1 MISRWMFLTLPL
13 LAAPLRVQAQRLPI
27 VPVAPVPLT
36 TPITMAAQLP
46 KTQFKADEP
55 VVLTITLHN
64 TGDQTVSVGSTS
76 DEEPSFDL
84 DLRDE
89 RGQKVRRTVEG
100 EGVFTPRRVAGANI
114 PLYISPH
121 GERKIVFPL
130 TQLFDLS
137 TGGKFSLSVSRQ
149 LVVSLSPIKNNEYQA
164 NSVTLHAAPLEFS
177 IERAPAVSVDGALA
191 PFSTTGKFV
200 LAAEPNGPIKRFRVG
215 EDGSLSATREDA
227 APAVP
232 NALKMVTTPD
242 GRFVYVVSGELAK
255 DDSAISGF
263 AVGKDGR
270 LSSLGA
276 PTPLPL
282 DYFTL
287 ALDSTRGRLIS
298 YSAYQHDNGL
308 ENGGRAFHID
318 ANGGLQ
324 EVKGFEL
331 DGTKTLVL
339 SPDGRLAFYASGP
352 VLAFRV
358 APDGSFSRV
367 TPMGWRVENAE
378 AVNSFVSPDGKML
391 LVEAQTRLV
400 DLQSR
405 ATGPLDGFAL
415 FRIHPDARPT
425 QGLERVSGLF
435 FDHDAQ
441 GRAISTKPI
450 GFDPSSQFVLAQTE
464 KGALASFDVSDSHPF
479 RAGRVEVNM
488 DFNWNPTLS
497 YTPTGLTFDTDGHTF
512 YTAGGFRVSAFRL
525 RADGTIQPLGSP
537 LRTSATSLTLATT
550 SLSPVGS
557 EGLQARL
564 AREVATVGTPMPLD
578 VRVATP
584 TSVKVSIML
593 QGSAWEVAHATPGL
607 TPEPV
612 PLRDAGRGVFPL
624 RLQKGARL
632 DLNRLFDLSRW
643 GVYSVRVS
651 AAGRPPVELT
661 LQVDGED

>member
-1 MISRWMFLTLPL
+1 MFLALPL

-36 TPITMAAQLP
+36 TPITMTAQLP

-64 TGDQTVSVGSTS
+64 TGDKEVPLGGSAF
-76 DEEPSFDL
+76 EESSFDL

-89 RGQKVRRTVEG
+89 RGQKVKRTLEG
-100 EGVFTPRRVAGANI
+100 KSVLTPLRFTFRNI
-114 PLYISPH
+114 PLQIAAK
-121 GERKIVFPL
+121 GERKITFPL

-137 TGGKFSLSVSRQ
+137 AGGKFSLSVSRRFI
-149 LVVSLSPIKNNEYQA
+149 VSFSPIKNNEYKA
-164 NSVTLHAAPLEFS
+164 NSVTLHAAPMKFS
-177 IERAPAVSVDGALA
+177 IKHAPAVRVDGALA

-200 LAAEPNGPIKRFRVG
+200 LAAEPNGPIRRFRVG

-227 APAVP
+227 APVVP
-232 NALKMVTTPD
+232 NTLKMVATPD

-255 DDSAISGF
+255 DDSAIWGF
-263 AVGKDGR
+263 AIGKDGR

-282 DYFTL
+282 DYYTL

-298 YSAYQHDNGL
+298 YSAYQHGHGF

-331 DGTKTLVL
+331 DGTTTLVL

-391 LVEAQTRLV
+391 LVEAQSGLV
-400 DLQSR
+400 DPQNK
-405 ATGPLDGFAL
+405 ATGPLYGCAL
-415 FRIHPDARPT
+415 FRIHPDAAPT
-425 QGLERVSGLF
+425 QVLERVPGLF

-441 GRAISTKPI
+441 DHAISTKPI

-497 YTPTGLTFDTDGHTF
+497 STQTGLTFDADGHTF

-564 AREVATVGTPMPLD
+564 AREVATVGTPMPLN
-578 VRVATP
+578 VRVAAP
-584 TSVKVSIML
+584 TSVEVSIML

-651 AAGRPPVELT
+651 AAGQTPVELT
-661 LQVDGED
+661 FEVDGED